1 MDLPRAWC
9 EIELSAI
16 GDNLAAIRHRIPQ
29 STGII
34 AVIKANAYGHGAA
47 TVAHYLSALGV
58 EMFAV
63 GDSEEGLELRAAEIT
78 APILILGSIV
88 DNEIEAVIRH
98 RITPSIHSTLRARQL
113 NLAARRLKL
122 KIPVHLK
129 VDTGSGRLGVRPE
142 RALAL
147 AREIQ
152 ASSNLYLEGVFTHL
166 ATNRVDGA
174 AGVAHQVRTFERV
187 LGRLKAAGIDPPLV
201 HAANSAYLFG
211 GPAIPGNRVR
221 PGIGLYGMG
230 PQGVAVHDLGL
241 RPALSLHTQVV
252 FLKDLPAG
260 HPVGYN
266 QAYITGAPTRVA
278 VLPIGYNDGYPY
290 GARGADVL
298 VLGRRAPVIGTVTM
312 DYLCVDVTHVPGVR
326 TGTRVTLVG
335 RDQDM
340 EITLAELAGASG
352 TIPYAIPCL
361 LGSRVK
367 RIVRW
372 PSATPR
378 PLAAG
383 ILA

>member
-9 EIELSAI
+9 EIDLSAI
-16 GDNLAAIRHRIPQ
+16 GDNYSIIRHRISP
-29 STGII
+29 SAGVI
-34 AVIKANAYGHGAA
+34 AVVKANAYGHGAS

-58 EMFAV
+58 EAFGV

-78 APILILGSIV
+78 APILILGGIV
-88 DNEIEAVIRH
+88 DNEIEAVIRN
-98 RITPSIHSTLRARQL
+98 RITPSIHSTTRARQL
-113 NLAARRLKL
+113 NLAARRLKV

-142 RALAL
+142 RAVAL

-166 ATNRVDGA
+166 ATTRVEGA
-174 AGVAHQVRTFERV
+174 SGVAHQVREFDRV
-187 LGRLKAAGIDPPLV
+187 LARLDAAGIHPPLV

-211 GPAIPGNRVR
+211 GPSVPGNRVR
-221 PGIGLYGMG
+221 PGIALYGIG
-230 PQGVAVHDLGL
+230 PQGAPVSELGL

-260 HPVGYN
+260 HQVGYN
-266 QAYITGAPTRVA
+266 QTYTTGAPTRVA

-290 GARGADVL
+290 GARAADVL
-298 VLGRRAPVIGTVTM
+298 VLGRRASVIGTVTM

-326 TGTRVTLVG
+326 TGTPVTLVG
-335 RDQDM
+335 RDGEM
-340 EITLAELAGASG
+340 EISLTELADCSG

-361 LGSRVK
+361 LGSRIK
-367 RIVRW
+367 RRVRW
-372 PSATPR
+372 PSETPR

-383 ILA
+383 ILG